1 MRRRHLRGVLR
12 IEAHNEHRPWSLG
25 LFMSELRQPEGRAYL
40 VAKSGTS
47 VAGFAGELF
56 VDSDAHV
63 TTIAVHPEWRRRR
76 VGTRLLLALAERAR
90 ERGATALTLEV
101 RASNVAARAL
111 YHRFGL
117 APVGVRKNYYEDLK
131 EDAVIMWAHD
141 IDAEAY
147 AERLARLRASL
158 DLAEEPSP

>member
-1 MRRRHLRGVLR
+1 
-12 IEAHNEHRPWSLG
+12 
-25 LFMSELRQPEGRAYL
+25 
-40 VAKSGTS
+40 
-47 VAGFAGELF
+47 
-56 VDSDAHV
+56 
-63 TTIAVHPEWRRRR
+63 
-76 VGTRLLLALAERAR
+76 
-90 ERGATALTLEV
+90 V